1 MCLFSLMFIVVG
13 VFRFISCT
21 YFLFTRATFGVYL
34 RYSTCCLRLTKSDN
48 ISFSHLNQIAS
59 SLGIWGETT

>member
-1 MCLFSLMFIVVG
+1 MCLFNLMFIVVG
-13 VFRFISCT
+13 VFCFISCT

-34 RYSTCCLRLTKSDN
+34 GYCCLHLTKSDN